1 MFSKLTEA
9 QKQFFETGRT
19 RDLAFRICQLQLLAD
34 AMRKNETVLEEALKK
49 DLGKSAFESYATEI
63 GFVLADIRYTIQ
75 NLQKWSAPKRVRTP
89 LYLFPGKSK
98 IQKEP
103 YGSVLILGPY
113 NYPVQLLAEPL
124 VGAIAAGNCA
134 VLKPSELTPHV
145 SEAMYQIVHST
156 FKEEYIACVE
166 GGVEVNQ
173 ELLSQKFDYI
183 FFTGSERVG
192 RIVMKA
198 AAENLTPVTLEL
210 GGKSPVIIEKTAN
223 IKEAARRIAWGKLM
237 NAGQTCVA
245 PDYVLLDE
253 SRKQQ
258 FLTEMKTAFSH
269 LYGKEIKKNPDFG
282 RIVNERHME
291 RLQKILEQDAKYLF
305 CGGEADTLQRYI
317 EPAILD
323 LGKDQNAASMQEEL
337 FGPILP
343 VLSYHKLEDAVRFVN
358 KRAKP
363 LALYLFTKKRSA
375 EKFVLERVSSGGV
388 CVNDTIS
395 HLINPDLPFGG
406 VGASGM
412 GQYHGKYSFDTFTHE
427 KSVFYKPADWNLPV
441 CYPPFTKGKMNLV
454 KFFLK

>member
-49 DLGKSAFESYATEI
+49 DLGKSIFESYATEI

-124 VGAIAAGNCA
+124 IGAIAAGNCA

-145 SEAMYQIVHST
+145 SKAMYQIVHST

-192 RIVMKA
+192 RIVIKA

-245 PDYVLLDE
+245 PDYVLVDE

-258 FLTEMKTAFSH
+258 FLTEMKNAFFH
-269 LYGKEIKKNPDFG
+269 LYGKEIKKNPHFG

-305 CGGEADTLQRYI
+305 CGGEADALQRYI

-375 EKFVLERVSSGGV
+375 ERFVLERVSSGGV

>member
-103 YGSVLILGPY
+103 YGSVLILGSY

-124 VGAIAAGNCA
+124 IGAIAAGNCA

-145 SEAMYQIVHST
+145 SKAMYQIVHST

-223 IKEAARRIAWGKLM
+223 IKEAARRIAWGKLL

-245 PDYVLLDE
+245 PDYVLVDE

-258 FLTEMKTAFSH
+258 FLTEMKNAFSH
-269 LYGKEIKKNPDFG
+269 LYGKEIKKNPHFG

-305 CGGEADTLQRYI
+305 CGGEADALQRYI

-375 EKFVLERVSSGGV
+375 ERFVLERVSSGGV

>member
-49 DLGKSAFESYATEI
+49 DLGKSVFESYATEV

-124 VGAIAAGNCA
+124 IGAIAAGNCA

-245 PDYVLLDE
+245 PDYVLVDE

-388 CVNDTIS
+388 CVNDTIN

>member
-49 DLGKSAFESYATEI
+49 DLGKSVFESYATEI

-124 VGAIAAGNCA
+124 IGAIAAGNCA

-145 SEAMYQIVHST
+145 SKAMYQIVHST

-245 PDYVLLDE
+245 PDYVLVDE

-258 FLTEMKTAFSH
+258 FLTEMKNAFFH
-269 LYGKEIKKNPDFG
+269 LYGKEIKKNPHFG

-305 CGGEADTLQRYI
+305 CGGEADALQRYI

-375 EKFVLERVSSGGV
+375 ERFVLERVSSGGV

>member
-124 VGAIAAGNCA
+124 IGAIAAGNCA
-134 VLKPSELTPHV
+134 VLKPSELTPNV
-145 SEAMYQIVHST
+145 SKAMYQIVHST

-223 IKEAARRIAWGKLM
+223 IKEAARRIAWGKLL

-245 PDYVLLDE
+245 PDYVLVDE

-258 FLTEMKTAFSH
+258 FLTEMKNAFSH
-269 LYGKEIKKNPDFG
+269 LYGKEIKKNPHFG

-305 CGGEADTLQRYI
+305 CGGEADALQRYI

-375 EKFVLERVSSGGV
+375 ERFVLERVSSGGV

>member
-245 PDYVLLDE
+245 PDYVLVDE

-412 GQYHGKYSFDTFTHE
+412 GQYHGKYSFETFTHE

>member
-124 VGAIAAGNCA
+124 IGAIAAGNCA

-145 SEAMYQIVHST
+145 SKAMYQIVHST

-223 IKEAARRIAWGKLM
+223 IKEAAKRIAWGKLL

-245 PDYVLLDE
+245 PDYVLVDE

-258 FLTEMKTAFSH
+258 FLTEMKNAFFH
-269 LYGKEIKKNPDFG
+269 LYGKEIKKNPHFG

-305 CGGEADTLQRYI
+305 CGGEADALQRYI

-375 EKFVLERVSSGGV
+375 ERFVLERVSSGGV

>member
-1 MFSKLTEA
+1 
-9 QKQFFETGRT
+9 
-19 RDLAFRICQLQLLAD
+19 
-34 AMRKNETVLEEALKK
+34 
-49 DLGKSAFESYATEI
+49 
-63 GFVLADIRYTIQ
+63 
-75 NLQKWSAPKRVRTP
+75 
-89 LYLFPGKSK
+89 
-98 IQKEP
+98 
-103 YGSVLILGPY
+103 
-113 NYPVQLLAEPL
+113 
-124 VGAIAAGNCA
+124 
-134 VLKPSELTPHV
+134 
-145 SEAMYQIVHST
+145 MYQIVHST

-245 PDYVLLDE
+245 PDYVLVDE

-317 EPAILD
+317 EPVILD

>member
-124 VGAIAAGNCA
+124 IGAIAAGNCA
-134 VLKPSELTPHV
+134 VLKQSELTPHV
-145 SEAMYQIVHST
+145 SKAMYQIVHST

-245 PDYVLLDE
+245 PDYVLVDE

-269 LYGKEIKKNPDFG
+269 LYGKEIKKNPHFG

-305 CGGEADTLQRYI
+305 CGGEADALQRYI

-375 EKFVLERVSSGGV
+375 ERFVLERVSSGGV